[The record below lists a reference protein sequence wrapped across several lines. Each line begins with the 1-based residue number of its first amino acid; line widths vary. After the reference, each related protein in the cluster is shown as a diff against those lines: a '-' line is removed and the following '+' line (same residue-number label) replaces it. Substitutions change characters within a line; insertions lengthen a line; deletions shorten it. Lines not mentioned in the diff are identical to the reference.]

1 MTFVSMARFV
11 RRTAALACV
20 LAVFAARAQ
29 AQNLTSAGIDGVVSD
44 QSGAALPGVAVTASS
59 PALQVQQVSTVT
71 DGQGRYRFI
80 DLPRG
85 TYTIKFELPGF
96 EPLIRQDLEL
106 TAGFSARINTT
117 LKVGT
122 LNETVTVSG
131 ASPVVDLTSTGGG
144 QHVPTDLISFALP
157 GLKQMADIVQMS
169 PGLTATDGFKPGA
182 IGLNARIRFNTYGI
196 NSGNTNVTV
205 MVDGFK
211 IIANSIPD
219 LANTEEVDVR
229 TYGNG
234 AEVKEAGAMINMVTK
249 SGGNA
254 FHGRYS
260 EAYMRQPSQ
269 NITPALEARGL
280 KLGTS
285 LQYFN
290 DASGD
295 LGGRIVRDKVW
306 FYGSFRDRR
315 NETTRPGLVLDPGP
329 DGRYLTGDEPAAFPT
344 STLHNPTIKGQ
355 YQITPK
361 VQLIADYAREITK
374 SDADSQNTPFG
385 AQPNNAPDF
394 THLAFEATQVFKWVP
409 TRWKAELKGTPT
421 DKLFFNAQVGR
432 STYLLNYSQQP
443 SCGTTPGTYNR
454 NTLMITGCGI
464 QRESDFTMWVAD
476 ASATYVP
483 NRFLGGNH
491 EFKFGYQASL
501 RDITG
506 NARAT
511 PSGNYHLMYDTINGV
526 PNTPVQLETTNAPVE
541 PDNWDNVLS
550 GYLTDQWQVGQR
562 LTFNLG
568 VRYDF
573 QHSYVPEQTR
583 PAGPFAA
590 AATFPRVEVGTWGR
604 FAPRTAV
611 AWDVTGKGKTVMK
624 ATYGRF
630 NTEAAIA
637 ANYNQYTTF
646 QTVYR
651 WSDPNRN
658 GRYDPGE
665 VNLDTNGPD
674 FISTTSA
681 ANNKINTDLKLSHV
695 NEVTAS
701 LEHELAPNLA
711 VRGLYVLKH
720 IGNDYSTINVLRPY
734 SAFNIPITRTDPG
747 PDGVLNTGDDG
758 ARVTIYDYDA
768 AFRGSNFVGSQEVN
782 RPAGRTDYYSSYE
795 ASITRRMTRSWSML
809 GAYTGT
815 KYHRWIVGI
824 PQSPND
830 EHFDLDDQW
839 RWAFKLNGNYLFPKD
854 ISVGAIVEVRNG
866 VRGQRTYVF
875 RATDPS
881 GAPLRQLASATIRLE
896 PLGSQREEKQT
907 TFNARVS
914 KRINLPKG
922 FLNVSFDVLNV
933 LNTNAITAATY
944 VSGPSFGRVTDI
956 LPPRTIRFGVVYDF

>member
-1 MTFVSMARFV
+1 MTGDSIARFV
-11 RRTAALACV
+11 RRTALTAIMLATV
-20 LAVFAARAQ
+20 AAGAH

-44 QSGAALPGVAVTASS
+44 ESGAALPGVNVTASS
-59 PALQVQQVSTVT
+59 TALQVQQVSTIT

-85 TYTIKFELPGF
+85 TYAIKFELAGF
-96 EPLIRQDLEL
+96 EPLIRQGLEL
-106 TAGFSARINTT
+106 TAGFSARINLTM
-117 LKVGT
+117 KVGT

-144 QHVPTDLISFALP
+144 QNVSTDLISLALP

-211 IIANSIPD
+211 IIANSVPD

-229 TYGNG
+229 TYGNS
-234 AEVKEAGAMINMVTK
+234 AEVKEAGAMINLVTK
-249 SGGNA
+249 SGGNQ

-269 NITPALEARGL
+269 NITPELEARGL
-280 KLGTS
+280 KVGTS

-295 LGGRIVRDKVW
+295 LGGRIVKDKVW
-306 FYGSFRDRR
+306 FYGSYRDRR
-315 NETTRPGLVLDPGP
+315 NQTTRPGLVLDPGP
-329 DGRYLTGDEPAAFPT
+329 DNTYLTGDEPAALPK
-344 STLHNPTIKGQ
+344 STLSNPTIKGQ
-355 YQITPK
+355 YQMTPK
-361 VQLIADYAREITK
+361 LQLIADYAREVTN

-385 AQPNNAPDF
+385 AQPTSSPDF

-409 TRWKAELKGTPT
+409 TRWKTELRGTPS
-421 DKLFFNAQVGR
+421 DRLLFDVQYGR

-443 SCGTTPGTYNR
+443 SCGTTPGIYNR
-454 NTLMITGCGI
+454 NTLLITGCGI

-476 ASATYVP
+476 ASATYLP
-483 NRFLGGNH
+483 ERFLGGNH
-491 EFKFGYQASL
+491 ELKFGYQSSL

-506 NARAT
+506 NGAVT
-511 PSGNYHLMYDTINGV
+511 GSGNYHLMYDTVNGV

-541 PDNWDNVLS
+541 PDNWDNVFS
-550 GYLTDQWQVGQR
+550 GYITDQWRVGQR
-562 LTFNLG
+562 LTLNLG

-583 PAGPFAA
+583 PEGPFAA
-590 AATFPRVEVGTWGR
+590 AATFPLVEVGKWGR
-604 FAPRTAV
+604 FGPRAAL
-611 AWDVTGKGKTVMK
+611 AWDVTGQGKTVMK

-651 WSDPNRN
+651 WTDPNRN

-681 ANNKINTDLKLSHV
+681 ANNKINGDLRLSHV

-701 LEHELAPNLA
+701 LEHELAPNIA

-720 IGNDYSTINVLRPY
+720 LGNDYSTINVLRPY
-734 SAFNIPITRTDPG
+734 SAFSIPITRTDPG
-747 PDGVLNTGDDG
+747 PDGVLSTPDDG
-758 ARVTIYDYDA
+758 GPVTIYDYDP

-782 RPAGRTDYYSSYE
+782 RPDGRTDYYNSYE
-795 ASITRRMTRSWSML
+795 ASITRRLTRSWSML
-809 GAYTGT
+809 AAYTGT
-815 KYHRWIVGI
+815 KYHRWIAGI

-830 EHFDLDDQW
+830 EYFDLDNQW
-839 RWAFKLNGNYLFPKD
+839 RSAFKLNGNYIFPKD
-854 ISVGAIVEVRNG
+854 ISVGGIVELRSG
-866 VRGQRTYVF
+866 VLGQRTYVF

-881 GAPLRQLASATIRLE
+881 GPPLRQLASATIRME
-896 PLGSQREEKQT
+896 PYGSQREEMQT

-914 KRINLPKG
+914 KRINMPKG
-922 FLNVSFDVLNV
+922 FFNVSFDVLNV
-933 LNTNAITAATY
+933 LNTNAITAVTY

-956 LPPRTIRFGVVYDF
+956 LPPRTIRFGVIYDF